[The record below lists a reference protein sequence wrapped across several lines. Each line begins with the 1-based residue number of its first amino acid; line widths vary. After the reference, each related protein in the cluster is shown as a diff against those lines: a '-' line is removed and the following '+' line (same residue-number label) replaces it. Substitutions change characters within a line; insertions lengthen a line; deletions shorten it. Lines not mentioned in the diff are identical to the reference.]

1 MPAFRFQAMD
11 KSGGRV
17 SDTVTAASKDA
28 AIAELYDQ
36 GLFVSSINLDKP
48 SGLAGLSLD
57 RGGVGR
63 ADVERLATELS
74 ILLRSG
80 VRIDRGLSVLE
91 RNSKSSG
98 LKQLLGSVITAV
110 RGGDSLSNALSK
122 HESIFGRLFINLV
135 RAGEASGRLDIVFA
149 QLSSDLKYQQQL
161 RNNVIQAL
169 TYPAVIFSVC
179 VICVMFVF
187 NYVVPQMSPL
197 FEGVDNIPT
206 YTAALLAASDWL
218 RANQWYAGAGLAAV
232 IAVVVRS
239 LMVPATRAQVLRQFS
254 GFPLIGPMMLQVNQ
268 VQVNSTLAMTLSAG
282 IPVDE
287 ALGMASMSVEN
298 PDVANSLKSA
308 QEQVRR
314 GATLTSSLANSTL
327 YPDFALSL
335 IEVGEESGDLI
346 PCFEELTARARSQF
360 ELRVAQFTAVLE
372 PLLILAMGAIVGGV
386 VVTMLLSVVSV
397 NDVAF

>member
-28 AIAELYDQ
+28 AIAELYDR
-36 GLFVSSINLDKP
+36 GLFVSSISLDKP
-48 SGLAGLSLD
+48 SGLAGLSFD

-63 ADVERLATELS
+63 TDVERLATELS

-80 VRIDRGLSVLE
+80 VRIDKGLGVLE

-98 LKQLLGSVITAV
+98 LKQLLGSIITAV

-161 RNNVIQAL
+161 RNDVIQAL

-197 FEGVDNIPT
+197 FEGVDNIPS

-218 RANQWYAGAGLAAV
+218 RANQLYAGMGLVAIMALL
-232 IAVVVRS
+232 VRS
-239 LMVPATRAQVLRQFS
+239 LMVPATRAQLLRQFS

-268 VQVNSTLAMTLSAG
+268 VQVNSTLSMTLSAG

-314 GATLTSSLANSTL
+314 GATLTSSLANSAL